1 MSFLPSSPG
10 PTNLPDIFQKYPE
23 RAVLM
28 LRLIDNI
35 LRGESPLSVAERE
48 LIFAY
53 GSGQNACSFC
63 FDSHKPVAAAF
74 GIDEGVFD
82 ELMTDIETAHIDERL
97 KPILRFV
104 KKLTQTPARMTQ
116 ADADAIFA
124 AGWDEQAFVDA
135 VSICAALNSTS
146 TGLSTESAW
155 MWTVR
160 PLGKPAPSCYRLS
173 AMPDSRIGWRIQNN
187 QGRTAVFENPGSTPV

>member
-10 PTNLPDIFQKYPE
+10 PTNLPDVFQKYPE
-23 RAVLM
+23 RSVLM

-35 LRGESPLSVAERE
+35 MRGESPFSVAERE
-48 LIFAY
+48 LLFAY

-74 GIDEGVFD
+74 GIDEGVLD
-82 ELMTDIETAHIDERL
+82 ELMMDIDTAHIDERL

-104 KKLTQTPARMTQ
+104 KKLTRTPARMTQ

-135 VSICAALNSTS
+135 VSICALLNYFNRFVDGIGVDVDSETARQ
-146 TGLSTESAW
+146 TGAGLLPTIGYAGLADRLE
-155 MWTVR
+155 
-160 PLGKPAPSCYRLS
+160 KPETL
-173 AMPDSRIGWRIQNN
+173 
-187 QGRTAVFENPGSTPV
+187 

>member
-10 PTNLPDIFQKYPE
+10 PTNLPDVFQKYPE
-23 RAVLM
+23 RSALM
-28 LRLIDNI
+28 LRLLDNI

-82 ELMTDIETAHIDERL
+82 ELMTDIDTARIDERL
-97 KPILRFV
+97 KPILQFV

-135 VSICAALNSTS
+135 VSICAALNYFNRFVDGIGVDVDSETARQ
-146 TGLSTESAW
+146 TGAELLPTIGYAG
-155 MWTVR
+155 
-160 PLGKPAPSCYRLS
+160 LADRL
-173 AMPDSRIGWRIQNN
+173 
-187 QGRTAVFENPGSTPV
+187 EK

>member
-10 PTNLPDIFQKYPE
+10 PTNLPDVFQKYPE
-23 RAVLM
+23 RSVLM
-28 LRLIDNI
+28 LRLLDNI
-35 LRGESPLSVAERE
+35 LRGKSPLSVAERE
-48 LIFAY
+48 MIFAY

-82 ELMTDIETAHIDERL
+82 ELMTDIDTAHIDERL

-104 KKLTQTPARMTQ
+104 KKLTRTPARMIQ

-135 VSICAALNSTS
+135 VSICAALNYFNRFVDGIGVDVDSETARQ
-146 TGLSTESAW
+146 TGAGLLPTIGYAGLADQLEQ
-155 MWTVR
+155 
-160 PLGKPAPSCYRLS
+160 PEAP
-173 AMPDSRIGWRIQNN
+173 
-187 QGRTAVFENPGSTPV
+187 